1 MSSFPHLRAAFKQ
14 NFTHAGELGAAI
26 SLWENGHESIHLC
39 HGAARVDRS
48 REGLQTT
55 QAWEEDSLVPIF
67 SATKVASASC
77 FLHALFQTGQSIDLP
92 IGELWPRFPMPHA
105 TVAQLLSHQIGL
117 AALARPASI
126 FDLDDCQAA
135 IEATSPAWLP
145 PQHGYHPHT
154 FGPILDILMREL
166 WGGRIHEF
174 WDEELRAQSDEALD
188 FYIGLPESEF
198 GRVAQLQAPRL
209 QSGMP
214 QDDFY
219 RAYFTEASLQHRAF
233 RSVIGLDSPRA
244 INSPAGLGC
253 ACPAKGGVA
262 SARGLARFYQN
273 LMGWVNGGRY
283 SDAVLDSLSRP
294 QCCGYD
300 EILMQET
307 SFSCGAMLEPK
318 ELFTLKGFSGFG
330 HAGAGGCHAFCI
342 PQLGLSFAYVMN
354 QMDFGVLP
362 STKLRRLLTALEQDL
377 A

>member
-1 MSSFPHLRAAFKQ
+1 MSAFPHLCAAFAR
-14 NFTHAGELGAAI
+14 NFTQGGELGAAI
-26 SLWENGHESIHLC
+26 CLWENGNESLHLC
-39 HGAARVDRS
+39 QGAARVERG
-48 REGLQTT
+48 REGLHMT
-55 QAWEEDSLVPIF
+55 QAWTEDTLVPIF
-67 SATKVASASC
+67 SATKVASSAC
-77 FLHALFQTGQSIDLP
+77 FLHALFQPGQALDMP
-92 IGELWPRFPMPHA
+92 IGELWPRFPMPYA
-105 TVAQLLSHQIGL
+105 TVAQLLSHQVGL

-135 IEATSPAWLP
+135 IEASSLAWLP
-145 PQHGYHPHT
+145 PQHGYHPHS

-174 WDEELRAQSDEALD
+174 WDEEIRDCPDEPLD

-198 GRVAQLQAPRL
+198 ERVAQLQAPRL
-209 QSGMP
+209 QTGMP

-219 RAYFTEASLQHRAF
+219 RAYFTEGSLQHRAF
-233 RSVIGLDSPRA
+233 RSVVGLDSPRA
-244 INSPAGLGC
+244 MNSSAGLSC

-283 SDAVLDSLSRP
+283 SDAVLDSLSQP
-294 QCCGYD
+294 QCRGYD
-300 EILMQET
+300 EILMQDT
-307 SFSCGAMLEPK
+307 AFSCGAMLEPK
-318 ELFTLKGFSGFG
+318 ELFTLKGHSGFG

-342 PQLGLSFAYVMN
+342 PHLGLSFAYVMN

-362 STKLRRLLTALEQDL
+362 STKLRSLLTALEQDL